1 MVPLEEEVEE
11 IKVKLE
17 VGTLAE
23 DQEEMVPQDL

>member
-17 VGTLAE
+17 VGQLEE

>member
-1 MVPLEEEVEE
+1 MVHLEEEVEE